1 MRLLGVRMSHFG
13 DGPSSA
19 AGTKKQLTLDCLVKN
34 VATPAA
40 KKARTEFTC
49 PVCHSW
55 TTSDGEVDLN
65 RHIDECLNRQLLP
78 SSASSFPSAS
88 SSSAATTSARQVKI
102 DAFLVRRR

>member
-1 MRLLGVRMSHFG
+1 MLKLHMARAVSMARIWSLHF
-13 DGPSSA
+13 P
-19 AGTKKQLTLDCLVKN
+19 KLVL
-34 VATPAA
+34 
-40 KKARTEFTC
+40 
-49 PVCHSW
+49 CHSW